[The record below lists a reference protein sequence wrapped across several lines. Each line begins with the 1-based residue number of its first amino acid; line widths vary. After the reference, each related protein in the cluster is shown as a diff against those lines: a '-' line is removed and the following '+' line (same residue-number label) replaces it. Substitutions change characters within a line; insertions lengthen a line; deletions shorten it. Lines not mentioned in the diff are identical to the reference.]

1 MSARMAGRSPK
12 SGNVVNIRS
21 LDSIEK
27 GLVSEGLL
35 SEEELRSATL
45 RATRDGVPLGTVLTQ
60 SGLITED
67 EFSRFIGEKSPL
79 PSVDLRNYTIDR
91 TVLDLIPEKIARRY
105 NIIPL
110 FKIEDVL
117 SMAMSDPMDIV
128 AIDQISALVRCKTE
142 SVMAS
147 GASIK
152 TAIDQ
157 WYGVGEAR
165 KRLINE
171 LITEIKEARSEKDTG
186 QSVDPYQKQLME
198 LRLKSEADEA
208 PIIKLVNSYIV
219 QAILEEASDIHLE
232 PKKDCLLV
240 RFRIDGVLFDRE
252 RLPRKLVAPIISR
265 IKILSLLDI
274 SKNRIPQDGRV
285 GMIIRDRNID
295 IRTSTFPSMHGEN
308 VVLRLLDKS
317 KGPPPLQD
325 LGFSKDNLLTLKKV
339 ISATKGI
346 ILATGPTG
354 SGKTTTL
361 YSCIN
366 TLSTSRLNIMA
377 VEDPIE
383 YEMEGVVQSQVNPTS
398 GVTFASALRSIL
410 RQDPDVVYVG
420 EIRDSET
427 AEIAVRAALTGH
439 LVFSTLHTN
448 NAVGAVT
455 RLRELGVARDLLS
468 SVLNCSFAQRLIRKT
483 CPRCGTD
490 YQPGKELLEKLNLSP
505 NTRLRK
511 GHGCDFCGNTGYR
524 GRTGIFEILVSG
536 KETRAL
542 IESGASEAEIMEAA
556 RAKGARTLL
565 EDGVQRMIEGVTTY
579 EEIQRVIEEE

>member
-1 MSARMAGRSPK
+1 MAGRAPK

-35 SEEELRSATL
+35 SEEELRSATM
-45 RATRDGVPLGTVLTQ
+45 RAKRDGLPLGTVLTQ

-79 PSVDLRNYTIDR
+79 PSVDLKNYTIDR
-91 TVLDLIPEKIARRY
+91 TVLDLVPEKIARRY
-105 NIIPL
+105 NVIPL

-147 GASIK
+147 GESIK

-171 LITEIKEARSEKDTG
+171 LINEIKEARSEKDTN
-186 QSVDPYQKQLME
+186 QPVDPYKKQLME
-198 LRLKSEADEA
+198 LRLKTEADEA

-219 QAILEEASDIHLE
+219 QAILAEASDIHLE

-308 VVLRLLDKS
+308 VALRLLDKS
-317 KGPPPLQD
+317 KGPPPLQN
-325 LGFSKDNLLTLKKV
+325 LGFSKDNLLILKKV
-339 ISATKGI
+339 ITATKGI

-383 YEMEGVVQSQVNPTS
+383 YEMEGVIQSQVNPTS

-483 CPRCGTD
+483 CPRCATE
-490 YQPGKELLEKLNLSP
+490 YQPGKELIEKLNLPPSAK
-505 NTRLRK
+505 LRK
-511 GHGCDFCGNTGYR
+511 GTGCDFCGNTGYR
-524 GRTGIFEILVSG
+524 GRMGIFEILVTT
-536 KETRAL
+536 KETRAG
-542 IESGASEAEIMEAA
+542 IESGASEAEIMNAA
-556 RAKGARTLL
+556 RANGARTLL

-579 EEIQRVIEEE
+579 EEVQRVIEEE

>member
-1 MSARMAGRSPK
+1 MAGQFPK
-12 SGNVVNIRS
+12 SGNVLNIRS
-21 LDSIEK
+21 LDSLEK
-27 GLVSEGLL
+27 GLVNDGLISKEDL
-35 SEEELRSATL
+35 KSATL
-45 RATRDGVPLGTVLTQ
+45 RAKRDGVPLGTVLTE

-67 EFSRFIGEKSPL
+67 EFSKFNGEKSQV
-79 PSVDLRNYTIDR
+79 PSVELKNYTIDR
-91 TVLDLIPEKIARRY
+91 AVLDLIPEKIARRY
-105 NIIPL
+105 SIMPL
-110 FKIEDVL
+110 FKIEGVL
-117 SMAMSDPMDIV
+117 TMAMSDPMDIV
-128 AIDQISALVRCKTE
+128 AIDQISALVRCKAE
-142 SVMAS
+142 SVLAS
-147 GASIK
+147 RESIN

-157 WYGVGEAR
+157 WYGVGDAR
-165 KRLINE
+165 KTLINE
-171 LITEIKEARSEKDTG
+171 LITEIKETRSEKDTG
-186 QSVDPYQKQLME
+186 QPLDPYRKRIME
-198 LRLKSEADEA
+198 LRLKSEAEEA

-252 RLPRKLVAPIISR
+252 RLPQKLVAPIISR

-274 SKNRIPQDGRV
+274 SKNRISQDGRV
-285 GMIIRDRNID
+285 GMVIRDRKID

-317 KGPPPLQD
+317 KGPPLLQD
-325 LGFSKDNLLTLKKV
+325 LGLSKDDLVILRKV

-361 YSCIN
+361 YSCIS
-366 TLSTSRLNIMA
+366 TLSTSKLNIMA

-383 YEMEGVVQSQVNPTS
+383 YEMEGVVQSQVNPLS
-398 GVTFASALRSIL
+398 GVTFAGALRSIL

-439 LVFSTLHTN
+439 LVFSSLHTN

-455 RLRELGVARDLLS
+455 RLRDLGVARDLLS
-468 SVLNCSFAQRLIRKT
+468 SVLNCTFAQRLIRKT
-483 CPRCGTD
+483 CPRCATD
-490 YQPGKELLEKLNLSP
+490 YQPEKGLLEKLNLPLS
-505 NTRLRK
+505 TRLRK
-511 GHGCDFCGNTGYR
+511 GEGCDFCGNTGYR
-524 GRTGIFEILVSG
+524 GRTGIFEILVIG

-556 RAKGARTLL
+556 HANGARTLL
-565 EDGVQRMIEGVTTY
+565 EDGLHRMMEGITTY

>member
-1 MSARMAGRSPK
+1 MAGRIPK
-12 SGNVVNIRS
+12 SGSVVNIRS
-21 LDSIEK
+21 VDSLEK
-27 GLVSEGLL
+27 GLVNEGLV
-35 SEEELRSATL
+35 SEEDLKSGTL
-45 RATRDGVPLGTVLTQ
+45 RAKRDGVPRGTVSTE
-60 SGLITED
+60 SRLITED
-67 EFSRFIGEKSPL
+67 KFSKFIGEKGQV
-79 PSVDLRNYTIDR
+79 PSVELRNYTIDR
-91 TVLDLIPEKIARRY
+91 AVLDLIPEKIARRY

-117 SMAMSDPMDIV
+117 TMAMSDPMDIV
-128 AIDQISALVRCKTE
+128 AIDQISALVRCK
-142 SVMAS
+142 
-147 GASIK
+147 
-152 TAIDQ
+152 
-157 WYGVGEAR
+157 
-165 KRLINE
+165 
-171 LITEIKEARSEKDTG
+171 
-186 QSVDPYQKQLME
+186 
-198 LRLKSEADEA
+198 SEAEEA

-232 PKKDCLLV
+232 PKQDCLLV
-240 RFRIDGVLFDRE
+240 RFRIDGLLFDRE
-252 RLPRKLVAPIISR
+252 RLPRRLVAPIISR

-274 SKNRIPQDGRV
+274 SKNRVSQDGRV
-285 GMIIRDRNID
+285 GMVIRDRNID

-317 KGPPPLQD
+317 KGPPSLGD
-325 LGFSKDNLLTLKKV
+325 LGLSKDSLVIFRKM

-361 YSCIN
+361 YSCMS
-366 TLSTSRLNIMA
+366 TLSTSRMNIMA

-383 YEMEGVVQSQVNPTS
+383 YEMEGVVQSQVNPLS

-448 NAVGAVT
+448 NAVGAIT

-483 CPRCGTD
+483 CPRCATD
-490 YQPGKELLEKLNLSP
+490 YQPEKGLLEKLNLPLS
-505 NTRLRK
+505 TIFRK
-511 GHGCDFCGNTGYR
+511 GQGCDFCGNTGYR
-524 GRTGIFEILVSG
+524 GRMGIFEILVIG
-536 KETRAL
+536 KEMRAL
-542 IESGASEAEIMEAA
+542 IESGASEAEILEVAH
-556 RAKGARTLL
+556 AKGARTLL
-565 EDGVQRMIEGVTTY
+565 EDGLHRVMKGFTTY
-579 EEIQRVIEEE
+579 EEIKRVIEEE

>member
-1 MSARMAGRSPK
+1 MAGRFPK
-12 SGNVVNIRS
+12 SGSVVNIRS
-21 LDSIEK
+21 VDSLEK
-27 GLVSEGLL
+27 GLVNEGLV
-35 SEEELRSATL
+35 SEEDLKSATP
-45 RATRDGVPLGTVLTQ
+45 RAKRDGVPLGTVSTE
-60 SGLITED
+60 SGLLTED
-67 EFSRFIGEKSPL
+67 KFSKFIGEKGQV
-79 PSVDLRNYTIDR
+79 PSVELKNYAIDR
-91 TVLDLIPEKIARRY
+91 AVLDLIPEKIARRY

-117 SMAMSDPMDIV
+117 TMAMSDPMDIV
-128 AIDQISALVRCKTE
+128 AIDQISALVQCKAE

-147 GASIK
+147 RESIK

-157 WYGVGEAR
+157 WYGVGDAR
-165 KRLINE
+165 KTLINE
-171 LITEIKEARSEKDTG
+171 LITEIKETRSEKDSG
-186 QSVDPYQKQLME
+186 QSVDPYRKQLME
-198 LRLKSEADEA
+198 QRLKSEAEEA

-219 QAILEEASDIHLE
+219 QAILEQASDIHLE

-274 SKNRIPQDGRV
+274 SKNRVSQDGRV
-285 GMIIRDRNID
+285 GMVIRDRNID

-317 KGPPPLQD
+317 KGPPPLHD
-325 LGFSKDNLLTLKKV
+325 LGFSKDNLLILKKV

-366 TLSTSRLNIMA
+366 TLSTSSLNIMA

-468 SVLNCSFAQRLIRKT
+468 SVLNCTFAQRLIRKT
-483 CPRCGTD
+483 CPRCATE
-490 YQPGKELLEKLNLSP
+490 YQPEKELIEKLNLPLS
-505 NTRLRK
+505 TRLRK
-511 GHGCDFCGNTGYR
+511 GEGCDFCGNTGYR
-524 GRTGIFEILVSG
+524 GRTGIFEILVTG

-565 EDGVQRMIEGVTTY
+565 EDGVHRMMEGVTTY